1 MRGRFSKQLLARI
14 NQSIDIAQ
22 LISKHVQ
29 LRKNGNRYLGLCPFH
44 NEKTPSFVVTP
55 NKNMFYCFGCHEHG
69 GPIDFH
75 MKINQSSF
83 PETIHALAKEL
94 GITVESNEN
103 SDYECFDLLTKLCS
117 ENLKKQPVILKQL
130 HNRNVSQDT
139 INTFKLG
146 FMPSIQANA
155 LCKLLNC
162 KPETLV
168 SIGIINKDNNTN
180 RFKQRII
187 YPISDKYGQVIAY
200 GGRSIHSQQQPKYIN
215 SPETKHFKKNSVI
228 YNIHQ
233 AEKQGYFIL
242 VEGYMDVI
250 KLNCHGFNG
259 AVALMGTSFNDER
272 IQNLLNSSR
281 KLYICYDGDDAG
293 KTATNKLS
301 HMCLKYLGPECEIF
315 IIRLPN
321 KHDPDSFIDEHG
333 SKAFKTLI
341 QESKALSGD
350 MIDQLQITH
359 PLNSTISKSRFKQQF
374 LKLSEEIKDS
384 IFKKD
389 FKDLGFKALYSRN
402 DKNPN
407 HPHPK
412 LDKNFISWL
421 DRIIYIIAI
430 EPEICHQLTRDEID
444 KLIQLQSV
452 QNTNLMFI
460 GHMVNT
466 ILKKNLTSIDE
477 LINEAKK
484 QQTKDKL
491 ENLKQKQT
499 YLAPANRVLEL
510 KGAIPKLINEKNKII
525 TKDLI
530 NKSKENLLTT
540 EERNQLISLIKKEKN
555 SE

>member
-1 MRGRFSKQLLARI
+1 MAGRFSKQLLARI
-14 NQSIDIAQ
+14 NQNLDIAQ

-29 LRKNGNRYLGLCPFH
+29 LKKNGNRYLGLCPFH

-75 MKINQSSF
+75 MKINQTLF
-83 PETIHALAKEL
+83 PETIHTLAKEL
-94 GITVESNEN
+94 GITIESNEN
-103 SDYECFDLLTKLCS
+103 SDYECFDLLTKLCR
-117 ENLKKQPVILKQL
+117 ENLKKQPSILKQL
-130 HNRNVSQDT
+130 HDRNVNQDT
-139 INTFKLG
+139 IDTFKLG
-146 FMPSIQANA
+146 FMPSIQPNA

-162 KPETLV
+162 KPDTLI
-168 SIGIINKDNNTN
+168 SIGIINKENNTN

-187 YPISDKYGQVIAY
+187 YPICDKYGQVIAY

-215 SPETKHFKKNSVI
+215 SPETNHFKKNSVI

-233 AEKQGYFIL
+233 AKKQGYFIL

-259 AVALMGTSFNDER
+259 AVAFMGTSFNDER

-333 SKAFKTLI
+333 SDAFKTQI
-341 QESKALSGD
+341 KESKTLSD
-350 MIDQLQITH
+350 DIINQLKIAY

-389 FKDLGFKALYSRN
+389 FKDLGFKTLYSRN
-402 DKNPN
+402 NQKPN
-407 HPHPK
+407 LPHPK
-412 LDKNFISWL
+412 LDKNIVNWL
-421 DRIIYIIAI
+421 DRIIFIIAT
-430 EPEICHQLTRDEID
+430 EPEICQQLSSNEINM
-444 KLIQLQSV
+444 LIQLQSV
-452 QNTNLMFI
+452 KNTNLMFI

-466 ILKKNLTSIDE
+466 ILEKKITSIDE
-477 LINEAKK
+477 LITEAKK

-491 ENLKQKQT
+491 NDLKQKQT
-499 YLAPANRVLEL
+499 YLAPENRVLEL
-510 KGAIPKLINEKNKII
+510 KGAIPKLMIEKNKII

-530 NKSKENLLTT
+530 NKSKQNLLTT
-540 EERNQLISLIKKEKN
+540 EERQQLISLIKKEKN
-555 SE
+555 